1 LDKEKSKHVSL
12 AQQKRFGLAF
22 GHRLLRVVKGTTKQK
37 TSQIRVSISSQPPI
51 CSPSFGF
58 IGGVGKK
65 VNN

>member
-1 LDKEKSKHVSL
+1 LDEEKSKHASL
-12 AQQKRFGLAF
+12 AQQKRFELAI

-37 TSQIRVSISSQPPI
+37 ISQRRVSSQPPI

-65 VNN
+65 VK

>member
-1 LDKEKSKHVSL
+1 LDNEKSKHASL

-22 GHRLLRVVKGTTKQK
+22 GHRLLRAVKGTTKQK
-37 TSQIRVSISSQPPI
+37 TSQRRVSITGQSPI

-58 IGGVGKK
+58 IGGVEKK